1 VRLDCRLFGEV
12 ARRHAPALDR
22 TLPPLSNA
30 ANHSK
35 LWLSIACCFAASGG
49 RRGRRAATRGIGSV
63 AVTSLV
69 VNQGIKRLVRRP
81 RPSLRDVPV
90 VRRVPVSPFTT
101 SFPSGHAASAAAF
114 AAGVAAELAPAGA
127 PLTVL
132 AAAVAS
138 SRTYVGV
145 HYPLD
150 VVVGACVG
158 ASIARLTCRVWP
170 TLPGYAD
177 AVPPSEDL
185 RQLAP
190 VTEGEGVGL
199 VVNSRSGSALAA
211 DSGEELRSRLPR
223 AHIVGL
229 GAGAQLPRALEQLA
243 STCEIIGI
251 CGGDGSAAA
260 AAEVALDRSRPMLL
274 IPGGTLNH
282 LARDLRVNTADDV
295 AAALAS
301 GEAVGVDVGDIDG
314 RLFLN
319 SAGLGAY
326 PDMLDARRRFEH
338 RLGRW
343 AGQLAALIL
352 TLLRAEP
359 LELTVGDRRRS
370 VWMGFVGNCRHEPA
384 GLGPSWRPRLDDGCF
399 DVRLLLAESRYSR
412 QRLMCAIVTGRLASS
427 RDYVQFQARE
437 LRIESNRPHL
447 RLACDGECFDGHG
460 DFGIE
465 KRPNRVAVYALH
477 QPAHARKRDAR
488 RGPRP
493 AERWGTAAQL
503 VEGRHRP
510 PSGASG

>member
-1 VRLDCRLFGEV
+1 MRLDCRLFGEV

-35 LWLSIACCFAASGG
+35 LWLSIACCFTAGGG
-49 RRGRRAATRGIGSV
+49 RRGRRAAVRGLGSV

-69 VNQGIKRLVRRP
+69 VNQGIKRIVRRP

-90 VRRVPVSPFTT
+90 VRRVPVAPFTT

-114 AAGVAAELAPAGA
+114 ATGAAAELAPAGV

-132 AAAVAS
+132 AAAVAG

-145 HYPLD
+145 HYPVD
-150 VVVGACVG
+150 VVAGALAG
-158 ASIARLTCRVWP
+158 ASVARLTCRLWP
-170 TLPGYAD
+170 TLPAYAD
-177 AVPPSEDL
+177 TIPPSKDL
-185 RQLAP
+185 RRLEP
-190 VTEGEGVGL
+190 VSEGDGVGL
-199 VVNSRSGSALAA
+199 VVNPGSGAALAPH
-211 DSGEELRSRLPR
+211 SGEELRRRLPR

-229 GAGAQLPRALEQLA
+229 STGAELSRALEQLA
-243 STCEIIGI
+243 STCEVIGI

-260 AAEVALDRSRPMLL
+260 AAEVALGRSRPMFV

-282 LARDLRVNTADDV
+282 LARDLRVKTADD
-295 AAALAS
+295 AIAALAD
-301 GEAVGVDVGDIDG
+301 GEAVGVDVGSIDG

-319 SAGLGAY
+319 SAGFGAY
-326 PDMLDARRRFEH
+326 PDMLDARRGFER

-343 AGQLAALIL
+343 AGQLAALVR
-352 TLLRAEP
+352 TLMRAEP
-359 LELTVGDRRRS
+359 LELMVGDRRRS

-412 QRLMCAIVTGRLASS
+412 QRLLCVILTGRLAGA
-427 RDYVQFQARE
+427 RDYVQFRTRE

-447 RLACDGECFDGHG
+447 RLAADGECFDGHG
-460 DFGIE
+460 DFVIE
-465 KRPNRVAVYALH
+465 KCHDRVAVFALH
-477 QPAHARKRDAR
+477 EPATVRR
-488 RGPRP
+488 RGGRAPHPGRGDM
-493 AERWGTAAQL
+493 RAA
-503 VEGRHRP
+503 
-510 PSGASG
+510 